1 MQKMKIQEE
10 WKVVAEC
17 NGEYKISNY
26 GEVKSFKT
34 GNWVTLKPRVNKAGY
49 LSIAIHR
56 KGKVKVYRI
65 NRLVA
70 LTFIPNPENKPQVN
84 HKDGNKL
91 NNFIDNLEWMTQ
103 NENVQHAW
111 DNGLYES
118 TRKAISKAQSKPVI
132 DKVTG
137 KNYPSLK
144 SACADNN
151 EVYHIHK
158 QRASNKSNLQRFF
171 YAN

>member
-1 MQKMKIQEE
+1 MKIKEE

-17 NGEYKISNY
+17 NGEYQISNY

-34 GNWVTLKPRVNKAGY
+34 GKWVTLKPRANKAGY

-56 KGKVKVYRI
+56 KGKVKVYRV

-70 LTFIPNPENKPQVN
+70 STFIPNPENKPQVN

-91 NNFIDNLEWMTQ
+91 NNCIDNLEWMTQ
-103 NENVQHAW
+103 NENIQHAW
-111 DNGLYES
+111 DNGLYET
-118 TRKAISKAQSKPVI
+118 TRKAISRAHSKAVI
-132 DKVTG
+132 DSLTG
-137 KNYPSLK
+137 KLYPSLK
-144 SACADNN
+144 MACVENK
-151 EVYHIHK
+151 ETYHIHK
-158 QRASNKSNLQRFF
+158 QRASNKSVLQRFF